1 MSLLHKIRE
10 VYIMRARW
18 SPNIQTN
25 LLSKKKL
32 SLHLWKCLS
41 LDPNLRSFGR
51 GSKESLESKP
61 IIAQQITQII
71 MNLNNQKTLSK
82 SICNK
87 IRVLPAKPTKMN

>member
-1 MSLLHKIRE
+1 MSLLNKTRE
-10 VYIMRARW
+10 VYTMRARW
-18 SPNIQTN
+18 SPNMQMN

-41 LDPNLRSFGR
+41 LDPNLRSFGKD
-51 GSKESLESKP
+51 SKASLESKP
-61 IIAQQITQII
+61 ILTQQITQII

-87 IRVLPAKPTKMN
+87 IRVSPAKLTKMN